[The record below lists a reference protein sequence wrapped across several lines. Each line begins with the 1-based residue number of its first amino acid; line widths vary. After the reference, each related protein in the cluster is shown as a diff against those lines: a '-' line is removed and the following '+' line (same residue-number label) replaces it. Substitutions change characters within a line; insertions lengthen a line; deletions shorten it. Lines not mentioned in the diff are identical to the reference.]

1 MNQLFDYL
9 LFTAKVCH
17 IMSYC
22 VTSSGNAKCN
32 ICNQMQYWGK
42 PEKVLPDTDA
52 DPANFSIKKL

>member
-22 VTSSGNAKCN
+22 VTSLGSAKWS
-32 ICNQMQYWGK
+32 IFNQMQYCK
-42 PEKVLPDTDA
+42 AETVLPKTDA
-52 DPANFSIKKL
+52 DPAVFGITKL